1 MRGSLVTTESGMLGL
16 RGVGSAGRPVLV
28 PAGKARVSPTAP
40 HPLSTPD
47 RVRDDF
53 DFARLVRAGATG

>member
-1 MRGSLVTTESGMLGL
+1 MTTESGVLGPP
-16 RGVGSAGRPVLV
+16 GFGSAGRPVVV